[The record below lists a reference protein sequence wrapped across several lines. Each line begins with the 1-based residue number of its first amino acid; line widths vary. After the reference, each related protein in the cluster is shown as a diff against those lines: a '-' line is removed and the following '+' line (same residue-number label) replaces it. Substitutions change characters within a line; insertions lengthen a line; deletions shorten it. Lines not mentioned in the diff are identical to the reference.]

1 MLVGA
6 ILLAGCGGSD
16 SGDTQ
21 TQAERDAAYKQVQID
36 RLQAKIDEQKKEMAA
51 KQAEASAAAK
61 QAAAASNGK
70 GEIDTYLAGLPGEA
84 GLVVGTPGGDGPRV
98 SGGDLETSSAWS
110 TIKVPIAQRV
120 LEDFGGPSGVSSAQ
134 AGEINRAITVSD
146 NDAAAA
152 LFSDL
157 EKKHGGL
164 KKASAAV
171 GETLQEAGDFTTQ
184 ISTEGR
190 DTFSTYGQ
198 TDWSLEAQNRYMA
211 ALAGDCLA
219 DEQITNYLLDQMS
232 MTGGEDAFGIGA
244 VGVPAKWKGGWGPG
258 TDGKYLVRQMGV
270 MTVDGKDMVV
280 TLAAIA
286 DDGTFKSTQSM
297 ATEMATWA
305 SQNLNDEILL
315 EVPCVPAGA
324 PTS

>member
-1 MLVGA
+1 
-6 ILLAGCGGSD
+6 
-16 SGDTQ
+16 
-21 TQAERDAAYKQVQID
+21 
-36 RLQAKIDEQKKEMAA
+36 
-51 KQAEASAAAK
+51 
-61 QAAAASNGK
+61 
-70 GEIDTYLAGLPGEA
+70 
-84 GLVVGTPGGDGPRV
+84 
-98 SGGDLETSSAWS
+98 
-110 TIKVPIAQRV
+110 
-120 LEDFGGPSGVSSAQ
+120 
-134 AGEINRAITVSD
+134 
-146 NDAAAA
+146 
-152 LFSDL
+152 
-157 EKKHGGL
+157 
-164 KKASAAV
+164 
-171 GETLQEAGDFTTQ
+171 
-184 ISTEGR
+184 
-190 DTFSTYGQ
+190 
-198 TDWSLEAQNRYMA
+198 MA

-232 MTGGEDAFGIGA
+232 MTGGEDAFGIGG

-286 DDGTFKSTQSM
+286 DDGTFASTQSM